1 MVKKIYIDGEC
12 YGEIGKLVPSKHH
25 KFNYPIFVGDIL
37 TFYHDGE
44 IESGVVLNESNANTY
59 GIYGYWCKKFDFDKA
74 VKLLNYSETDDHS
87 KIRYVYGGKEVTIE
101 DDREVEMTIEQ
112 IQRIL
117 GHKVKIIKS

>member
-1 MVKKIYIDGEC
+1 MVKKIYINGEC

-25 KFNYPIFVGDIL
+25 KMDYPIFVGDIL

-59 GIYGYWCKKFDFDKA
+59 GIYGNWYKKFDFNKV
-74 VKLLNYSETDDHS
+74 VKLLNYSETDDNF
-87 KIRYVYGGKEVTIE
+87 KIRHIDTFNEVTIE
-101 DDREVEMTIEQ
+101 DDKEVEMTIEQ